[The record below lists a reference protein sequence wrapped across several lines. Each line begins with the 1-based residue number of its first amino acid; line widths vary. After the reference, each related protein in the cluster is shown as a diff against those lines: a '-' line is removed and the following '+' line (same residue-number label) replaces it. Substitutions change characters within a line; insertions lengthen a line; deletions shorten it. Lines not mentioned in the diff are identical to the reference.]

1 MRAPRV
7 ADSHSRQEQANIP
20 VSNSVVAIPCTAG
33 TADTPAT
40 QLQRHAG
47 KHQGHAVKQ
56 QGNAAKQQRLQSQNR
71 RLTKPPGKGQ
81 NEGNVLQLRHAV
93 TQHGGTGE
101 DVAASM
107 SEVLE
112 QRDGDKHDS
121 KVFLDSVDCL
131 DID

>member
-7 ADSHSRQEQANIP
+7 ADLHSRQEQANIP
-20 VSNSVVAIPCTAG
+20 VSNSVDAIPCTAG

-40 QLQRHAG
+40 QQQRHAG
-47 KHQGHAVKQ
+47 EHQGHAVKQ
-56 QGNAAKQQRLQSQNR
+56 QGNAAKQHRLQSQNR

-101 DVAASM
+101 DAAASM